1 MNAPARRV
9 MIRGPITREDDMLE
23 GKNAFITGGG
33 KGQGR
38 AIALAL
44 AKQGARVAVG
54 GRDAASLEKTVK
66 EIADAGGNAIW
77 LPCDVTSKKSVREA
91 AAKIGGEWK
100 QVHILVNNAGVG
112 GMTPID
118 SEDDERW
125 RVILNTDLV
134 GMIEVCRAFAPLIPE
149 GAGGRIINISSVL
162 GRFGVPGYGAYCAA
176 KHGVVGLTRA
186 LAHELAPKGVTVNCL
201 CPGWVDTAMAWEGMD
216 EISAHIGIT
225 RDQFHEQ
232 AMSAV
237 PLRRMLAPSE
247 IADTAVFLAGE
258 TGRGITGATLDV
270 NCGSFM
276 G

>member
-1 MNAPARRV
+1 
-9 MIRGPITREDDMLE
+9 MLQ
-23 GKNAFITGGG
+23 GKNAFVTGGG

-38 AIALAL
+38 AVALAL
-44 AKQGARVAVG
+44 AKAGARVAVG
-54 GRDAASLEKTVK
+54 GRDEAALEKTAKDVR
-66 EIADAGGNAIW
+66 DAGGSASW
-77 LPCDVTSKKSVREA
+77 VRCDVTSKKSVRDA
-91 AAKIGGEWK
+91 AAKVLGEFGGALH
-100 QVHILVNNAGVG
+100 VLVNNAGVG

-118 SEDDERW
+118 SEDDRRW
-125 RVILNTDLV
+125 RTILETDLV
-134 GMIEVCRAFAPLIPE
+134 GPIEVCRAFVPAIPAN
-149 GAGGRIINISSVL
+149 AGGRIVNISSVL

-186 LAHELAPKGVTVNCL
+186 LAHELAPKGITVNCL

-216 EISAHIGIT
+216 EIAAHIGIT
-225 RDQFHEQ
+225 REKFHEQ
-232 AMSAV
+232 AMGAV

-247 IADTAVFLAGE
+247 IADAVLFLCAE